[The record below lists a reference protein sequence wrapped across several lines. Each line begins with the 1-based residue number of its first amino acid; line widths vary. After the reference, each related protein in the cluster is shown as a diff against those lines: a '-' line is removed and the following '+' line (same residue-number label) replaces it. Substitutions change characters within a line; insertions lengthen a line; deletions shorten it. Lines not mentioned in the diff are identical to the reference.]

1 MEETKLKYT
10 IEDILEMM
18 GGYSYFDYEQI
29 QYIFHHLNGQEEK
42 AQYYLDFCLEKAK
55 KMKEMSDKM
64 KKPEEIENINI
75 DDDNKNINI
84 EDDNKN
90 NI

>member
-10 IEDILEMM
+10 IEDILELM
-18 GGYSYFDYEQI
+18 GGYSYFDYDQI
-29 QYIFHHLNGQEEK
+29 WYIFHHLNGEEEK
-42 AQYYLDFCLEKAK
+42 AQVYLNSCLEKTNQMMEKSK
-55 KMKEMSDKM
+55 KMKR
-64 KKPEEIENINI
+64 PEEIENINI